1 MHGWWVD
8 GEPNWNENFASETP
22 APLPLFSAVIVA
34 LAHMRARYDVNDDVY
49 ARMRL
54 VEVLPPRSLP
64 GSLWNAAR
72 EALPGV

>member
-8 GEPNWNENFASETP
+8 GEQNWNENFASETP
-22 APLPLFSAVIVA
+22 APLPLLSAFIEA

-54 VEVLPPRSLP
+54 V
-64 GSLWNAAR
+64 
-72 EALPGV
+72 